1 VYTRCL
7 KKTCKHS
14 HKYILHHIVR
24 DICIVCLDGV
34 ALRWCLWDKGG
45 KFELAGGVV
54 GRGGSMEVLGGFDD
68 FWVFRCAGIAMAF

>member
-1 VYTRCL
+1 MYTRCL

-54 GRGGSMEVLGGFDD
+54 GRGGSMEVLGGSMIFGS
-68 FWVFRCAGIAMAF
+68 FGVLVIAMAF

>member
-1 VYTRCL
+1 M
-7 KKTCKHS
+7 
-14 HKYILHHIVR
+14 
-24 DICIVCLDGV
+24 CLDGV